1 MSQTIILRD
10 GRTRQIAAQLCG
22 LAPVGSVVKVSPP
35 KRTNEQNAKLWAML
49 SDVSRAKPQGRVLI
63 PAHWKGLF
71 MDMCGHKPIW
81 EPSLDGDGVVNLG
94 YKSSRLN
101 KAQFSELI
109 EAIAAYGAEHGVQ
122 WSDGQ

>member
-1 MSQTIILRD
+1 MTQTVILRQHNRALAHRLIDAAPD
-10 GRTRQIAAQLCG
+10 GHVC
-22 LAPVGSVVKVSPP
+22 KVSAPA
-35 KRTNEQNAKLWAML
+35 RTSEQNDKMWAML
-49 SDVSRAKPQGRVLI
+49 SDVSRAKPHGRVLI